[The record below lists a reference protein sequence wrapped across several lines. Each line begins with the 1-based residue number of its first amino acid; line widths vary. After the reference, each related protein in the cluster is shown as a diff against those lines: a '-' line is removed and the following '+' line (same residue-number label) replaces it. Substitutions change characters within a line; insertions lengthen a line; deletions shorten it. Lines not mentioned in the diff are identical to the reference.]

1 MQVGNR
7 STVLNV
13 SVHVICW
20 LAFIFLPLF
29 IISEPMELL
38 NSSSDF
44 IWSYLISCAILLIIF
59 YFNYLWAIPQLF
71 VKKRYVLYIL
81 ITVGL
86 FVCIVFIHTLLT
98 PENLSDVNGLENL
111 ESLILRG
118 LILKTLATYLI
129 SWFVFFAQ
137 SYRNRELAV
146 KNAELA
152 QLKSQVNPHFLFN
165 SLNSIYSLAMA
176 KSDQTAES
184 VAQLSDI
191 MRYVTDVSEKDSVS
205 LSEELEYVRNY
216 VELQR
221 IRLTQK
227 TSVKFEIQGDAL
239 SKRIPPLLFINFIE
253 NAFKYGVSNET
264 EGVILFK
271 FTVTER
277 ELELIVENKKA
288 KQARS
293 VDKMNSSGI
302 KNAKRRLDHL
312 YDLNYFLEIKES
324 DVAFRVDL
332 KVPLL

>member
-38 NSSSDF
+38 NSSSVF
-44 IWSYLISCAILLIIF
+44 VWSYIISCAILLIIF
-59 YFNYLWAIPQLF
+59 YFNYLWVIPQLF
-71 VKKRYVLYIL
+71 VKKKYVQWIL
-81 ITVGL
+81 ITVA
-86 FVCIVFIHTLLT
+86 FFACIVLVHKLLI
-98 PENLSDVNGLENL
+98 PKDFSEVNGLKYL
-111 ESLILRG
+111 ESRIMKG

-129 SWFVFFAQ
+129 SWLIFFAQ
-137 SYRNRELAV
+137 SYRNKELAV
-146 KNAELA
+146 KRAELA

-165 SLNSIYSLAMA
+165 SLNSIYSQAMA

-216 VELQR
+216 VDLQR

-227 TSVKFEIQGDAL
+227 TSVKFEIQGDSAG
-239 SKRIPPLLFINFIE
+239 KRIPPLLFINFVE

-264 EGVILFK
+264 EGAILFK
-271 FTVTER
+271 FTVTEK
-277 ELELIVENKKA
+277 ELELMVENNKA
-288 KQARS
+288 KQVKS
-293 VDKMNSSGI
+293 GDKMNSSGI
-302 KNAKRRLDHL
+302 KNAKKRLDLL
-312 YDLNYFLEIKES
+312 YGLNYFLEIKES